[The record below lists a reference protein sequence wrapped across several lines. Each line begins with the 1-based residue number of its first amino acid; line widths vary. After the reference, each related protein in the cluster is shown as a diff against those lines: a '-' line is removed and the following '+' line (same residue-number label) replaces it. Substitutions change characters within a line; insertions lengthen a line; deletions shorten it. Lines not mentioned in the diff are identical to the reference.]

1 MDSPGKGNWDLL
13 GKMWSK
19 RGGKGEGMGDQNMRE
34 QTVKVGEGW
43 RAREEIS

>member
-19 RGGKGEGMGDQNMRE
+19 RGGKGEGKGDQNMRE
-34 QTVKVGEGW
+34 QTVKLGEGW
-43 RAREEIS
+43 RATEEIS